1 MHAKMYITYKLNTS
15 GPNISAITKH
25 GEGSSFSFR
34 SCNLFGSPAKE
45 LRLFVHELIRLVHL
59 NGKRLF
65 SHNKTGT

>member
-45 LRLFVHELIRLVHL
+45 LRLFVRELI
-59 NGKRLF
+59 F
-65 SHNKTGT
+65 TQ